1 MKVKKLLLIAM
12 IASVLTLLCATSTS
26 AVWFQDPVVG
36 IVWIHPDGTRAI
48 GGSYWL
54 DPDQNGISE
63 KYYFDSNG
71 ALLIST
77 GTPDFCVVNEKGQ
90 WYDPGT
96 GRVYVSTNKVVESAH
111 LGPNPNQA
119 PIINDVQQFTTND
132 LDQ

>member
-12 IASVLTLLCATSTS
+12 IASVLTIGYATTTS
-26 AVWFQDPVVG
+26 ATWLQDPAVG
-36 IVWIHPDGTRAI
+36 IVWIHPDGTRAVN
-48 GGSYWL
+48 GSFWL

-77 GTPDFCVVNEKGQ
+77 GTYDYCAVNEKGQ

-96 GRVYVSTNKVVESAH
+96 GRVYISTNKVVESAH
-111 LGPNPNQA
+111 IGPTPNQA
-119 PIINDVQQFTTND
+119 PIINDVQTFSED
-132 LDQ
+132 YLDR